1 MIFTSYYKPVV
12 EDYDKNEKL
21 TLTAIL
27 KILEN
32 AGNDHSD
39 SAGDSVIKGSNNG
52 KAWIL
57 TDWKIEIIQRPS
69 YGEKITTETWIEPIS
84 SPFGTS
90 RDFLLYANDTLCV
103 KGTTRWV
110 LLDITTMR
118 PTKITEELEQN
129 YTTEEKFVFSEKKLE
144 KIPIP
149 ENFSFQKEIVLRR
162 SDIDFNNH
170 VHNLFYLDFAL
181 EALPDEVYK
190 NEQFSSIRITYK
202 NAITEGEQVVA
213 RYAKLDAKHIVCIF
227 SHDVVK
233 TLVELG

>member
-1 MIFTSYYKPVV
+1 MKEYQ
-12 EDYDKNEKL
+12 
-21 TLTAIL
+21 L
-27 KILEN
+27 KIN
-32 AGNDHSD
+32 GNDLISI
-39 SAGDSVIKGSNNG
+39 GFKGKDIGTALQKCLDAVMDGKVENNFDD
-52 KAWIL
+52 L
-57 TDWKIEIIQRPS
+57 
-69 YGEKITTETWIEPIS
+69 IS
-84 SPFGTS
+84 SS
-90 RDFLLYANDTLCV
+90 
-103 KGTTRWV
+103 
-110 LLDITTMR
+110 
-118 PTKITEELEQN
+118 
-129 YTTEEKFVFSEKKLE
+129 FVFSEKKLE